1 MEVST
6 CLLDFFLSPNQIFSP
21 AGELQPDYRFF
32 IEKLSLTFFKKT
44 KTFFEKG

>member
-6 CLLDFFLSPNQIFSP
+6 CLLDFFEAKSDIQP
-21 AGELQPDYRFF
+21 EKKLQPDYRFF